1 MGIIIFKMEKY
12 IFIVEL
18 FYFVYIII
26 KNVHLKY
33 IEIHDLQISL
43 PLNVS
48 FKLSNFH
55 SLCSQ
60 FL

>member
-1 MGIIIFKMEKY
+1 MEKY